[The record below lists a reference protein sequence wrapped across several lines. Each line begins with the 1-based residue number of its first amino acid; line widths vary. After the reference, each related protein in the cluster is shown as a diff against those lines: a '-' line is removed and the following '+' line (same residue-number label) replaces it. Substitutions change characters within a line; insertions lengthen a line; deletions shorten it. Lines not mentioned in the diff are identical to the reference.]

1 MEFLITDVSTGDR
14 GSGIGSDAGAAKRRP
29 TTFSAICDPFGLHL
43 RFEAY
48 FDNAAD
54 IAAQLV
60 AAGSYEGYLAP
71 GANQPYLCFLINMQT
86 GKLQLWNT
94 TYDNPHHTRIT
105 LQNTSLWR
113 HEHRPRPDGFT
124 THLFL
129 SWDAYADKLPE
140 ATDIWDFETAQW
152 GQGSYS
158 WNGLKSIHG
167 RSSWGELT
175 FEIQPE

>member
-1 MEFLITDVSTGDR
+1 MQE
-14 GSGIGSDAGAAKRRP
+14 A
-29 TTFSAICDPFGLHL
+29 